1 MFKRETDMSKM
12 DDLIGGLRRIVTAND
27 ANGQSHIMIDGGPAA
42 EFRSGDMGG
51 LHEIWHDSTSGPLN
65 PAACDDNAAGIPR
78 LSPDEGKVKIRW
90 FTAGPAPEGTP
101 PKMLAELTKK
111 AFEAMG
117 AGDHQPDTRKHPAM
131 HATHTIDAII
141 LVKGHVRL
149 ILDKEETVVGPGDVV
164 VQRATNHAWAVEGD
178 EPALFVAVLVDRS

>member
-1 MFKRETDMSKM
+1 MSKM

-27 ANGQSHIMIDGGPAA
+27 ADGQSHIMIDGGPAA

-65 PAACDDNAAGIPR
+65 PTVCDDNAAGTPR

-90 FTAGPAPEGTP
+90 FTAGPTPEGTP
-101 PKMLAELTKK
+101 PEMLAELTKK

-131 HATHTIDAII
+131 HTTHTIDAII